1 MALRVGRRFFLALGV
16 GRYCHLPAHEQLGQV
31 PADTRAV
38 RDLFAGLGY
47 QPVLPGLGEYDT
59 ADQIRQKLRH
69 WSTDAAL
76 TTDDV
81 VVLYF
86 AGHGLVQDR
95 DRHYLLCWDSRAD
108 EDAAT
113 TALATEDLVRI
124 LCRGELRH
132 LLLVLDTCAGGAGGA
147 EAAALALQSIAY
159 RHGGDGTSSGLWFL
173 ASARRKDIAEEGRF
187 VTALNSAVEI
197 TTGRTGQRQ
206 EYLDLAELVKAVNE
220 RFEADGLGQRAELAS
235 GLVTGLAPFLPNS
248 GYREALPPIGTDLEI
263 QRRVAGQDLA
273 EHFGPR
279 SRGVEFESEHGL
291 YFSGRARVLTELTA
305 WLTGD
310 DGDGRGRV
318 VTGRPGCGK
327 SAVLGRVV
335 ALSDPGYRPRFDL
348 GALDAATIVPEG
360 CVTAAVHARHK
371 RLDEIVERIADN
383 LGVSVDGSAAL
394 LQELTRRGRKGP
406 PVVIVVDAVDEA
418 GSDTAADAGGH
429 GEPRRIT
436 RELLRPM
443 SEIQGVRLLVGTR
456 HELVTPLG
464 PTFHCID
471 LDIPGYRAEQGDVAG
486 YVTRMLLATEEPEV
500 HSPYRDR
507 PELAGAVAAGVA
519 ARAAGVYLYA
529 RTTARTLR
537 SDRVA
542 VDTQRPGWADE
553 LPSEIGEAF
562 DDYLARFG
570 PDEPRVR
577 RMLLALAFSEGT
589 GLPRGRIWT
598 RLSSVISGVECTEAD
613 VSWALDVAEAYVA
626 EVVDDDRRSVYR
638 LYHKALA
645 EHLRRTAGR
654 ATVEIQRAVVDAL
667 VSVVPAVA
675 DGRRDWLAAAPY
687 VRQHLAIHAAAASRL
702 AGLIEDP
709 GFLLACEP
717 LGLLRALASV
727 DGDASRRIRTA
738 YEQVA
743 HRLTPDRS
751 LGARAADLQLSAR
764 RCEADGLAYRVER
777 LGVALPWTARWAW
790 WSASGAHRLLSGH
803 TRSVTCVSVGHLD
816 ERPVTVTGSRDGTVR
831 VWDLT
836 TQRQIGE
843 PLAMDIAVS
852 AVSISELGEYTVV
865 LAGGVDGTVRIWD
878 LSAGQPYGSP
888 LTGHTNVIQVIR
900 VCTLGGRTV
909 ALTAGGDGTARLWDL
924 AERRQ
929 LGAPLSGHRR
939 TVWDAVLAK
948 VDGRALAV
956 TGGDD
961 KAVRIWDLTDVL
973 NGGDA
978 RVDGSPLIGP
988 ADGVRSLCT
997 GEVDGRTVLLVGDM
1011 TGTLAL
1017 WDLAERRQIGEPV
1030 VAHRYY
1036 ERSGV
1041 LSAAMGSF
1049 DGRTVAL
1056 TCGREETRLW
1066 DLPSLSQLV
1075 PPLRGHMDDICAAA
1089 LTSRG
1094 DTSLAVTVS
1103 NDRTARVW
1111 DLSAD
1116 QPNEGHSGQVHAVA
1130 VQEIRGSPLAL
1141 TGGADGTARLWDL
1154 RTREQI
1160 GRTMEGHQG
1169 RVLAVALGTVCGR
1182 PVAVTGGEDTR
1193 VRCWDPVT
1201 GRPTGPALAG
1211 HTNVVRCVALG
1222 MFDGAAVLVS
1232 GSEDGTVRIWRH
1244 ATGEPVAPPLDT
1256 HIGGIEGLAVRT
1268 AGSGLR
1274 IAVVTE
1280 FHHAYVWRVD
1290 PQGTRTL
1297 EAHLDLEDLSLY
1309 ARALGVAFLGDR
1321 PVVLSSRE
1329 GNGVY
1334 VHDIATRASAGGP
1347 LVGHTNGVLSA
1358 TLARTGGRTLIA
1370 SVAYDDT
1377 VRVWDLDTASA
1388 LDPPLEG
1395 LTRINDAMRSCPSP
1409 AFGTVDGAPVVLTA
1423 FAREVQVWDIG
1434 TMSPLGEPLC
1444 GVDRGL
1450 VSADVVTTPDG
1461 KAMVVTGSYYGGVRF
1476 HDLDTGTQVAP
1487 HITSATFQAFHGVGA
1502 RLTDETVVVT
1512 SSWTEADAWT
1522 LVPRRRLGKRF
1533 GTSWRASL
1541 HIIEGTAS
1549 VVSVAGDFTLHAW
1562 NPRTQA
1568 PVCPP
1573 MPGHTAQVLDLRAVR
1588 VGERELLA
1596 SASLDGTVR
1605 LWDLRTGDPVGEPL
1619 TGHERGA
1626 CSVDFVRHDGGLLV
1640 VGCGDGR
1647 LVFRDL
1653 ETRAV
1658 TGPELEP
1665 FPSRARALRA
1675 ADIKGVP
1682 FLIAGDDFGRVRVW
1696 DTRHQGWTAELDVGG
1711 GINAVAPAPSGHV
1724 CLATDM
1730 GLMVLGLNIRE
1741 VLEPGEGEAR

>member
-31 PADTRAV
+31 PADVRAV
-38 RDLFAGLGY
+38 RELFAGLGY

-59 ADQIRQKLRH
+59 AEQIRQKLRH
-69 WSTDAAL
+69 WSSDAAL
-76 TTDDV
+76 TPDDV

-95 DRHYLLCWDSRAD
+95 DRHYLLCWDSPAD

-159 RHGGDGTSSGLWFL
+159 RHGGAGSATGLWFL

-187 VTALNSAVEI
+187 VAALRSAVEV

-206 EYLDLAELVKAVNE
+206 QYLDLAELVKAVNE

-291 YFSGRARVLTELTA
+291 YFSGRVGVLTELNA
-305 WLTGD
+305 WLTAAE
-310 DGDGRGRV
+310 GDGQGRV

-335 ALSDPGYRPRFDL
+335 ALSDPVYRARFDL
-348 GALDAATIVPEG
+348 VALDPATVVPEG

-383 LGVSVDGSAAL
+383 LGVTVDGSAAL
-394 LQELTRRGRKGP
+394 LQELTRRGRKGQP
-406 PVVIVVDAVDEA
+406 IVIVVDAVDEA

-443 SEIQGVRLLVGTR
+443 AEIQGVRLLVGTR

-471 LDIPGYRAEQGDVAG
+471 LDLPGYRAEQDDVAA
-486 YVTRMLLATEEPEV
+486 YVAKMLLATEEPEV
-500 HSPYRDR
+500 RSPYRDR
-507 PELAGAVAAGVA
+507 PDRALAVASGVA

-537 SDRVA
+537 SDRVV
-542 VDTQRPGWADE
+542 VDTLRPGWADE

-598 RLSSVISGVECTEAD
+598 TLSSVLSGVECTEAD

-654 ATVEIQRAVVDAL
+654 ATAEVQRAVVDAL
-667 VSVVPAVA
+667 VSVVPVVA
-675 DGRRDWLAAAPY
+675 DGRRDWFAAPPY
-687 VRQHLAIHAAAASRL
+687 VRQHLATHAAAAGRL

-717 LGLLRALASV
+717 LGLLRALTSV

-743 HRLTPDRS
+743 HRLMPDRA

-764 RCEADGLAYRVER
+764 RCEANSLADRVEH
-777 LGVALPWTARWAW
+777 LGVDLPWTARWAW

-803 TRSVTCVSVGHLD
+803 TRSVNCVSVGQLD
-816 ERPVTVTGSRDGTVR
+816 ERPITVTGSRDGTVR

-843 PLAMDIAVS
+843 PLAMGVAVS
-852 AVSISELGEYTVV
+852 AVAIGELGDYTVV
-865 LAGGVDGTVRIWD
+865 LAGGVDGTVQVWD

-888 LTGHTNVIQVIR
+888 LTGHTNVIRVIR

-909 ALTAGGDGTARLWDL
+909 VLTAGGDGTARLWDL

-929 LGAPLSGHRR
+929 LGAPLSGHKR

-961 KAVRIWDLTDVL
+961 KAVRIWDLCDVPD
-973 NGGDA
+973 GGDA
-978 RVDGSPLIGP
+978 RIDGSALIGP
-988 ADGVRSLCT
+988 AGGVRAVST

-1011 TGTLAL
+1011 TGMLSL

-1030 VAHRYY
+1030 VAHQYFD
-1036 ERSGV
+1036 RSGV
-1041 LSAAMGSF
+1041 LSATVGTF
-1049 DGRTVAL
+1049 GGRTVAL
-1056 TCGREETRLW
+1056 TCGRQETRLW
-1066 DLPSLSQLV
+1066 KLPSLRQLV

-1103 NDRTARVW
+1103 SDRTARVW

-1116 QPNEGHSGQVHAVA
+1116 QPNEGHSGEVDAVA
-1130 VQEIRGSPLAL
+1130 VQEVRGHPLAL

-1160 GRTMEGHQG
+1160 GRPMEGHQG
-1169 RVLAVALGTVCGR
+1169 RVLAVALGAVCGR
-1182 PVAVTGGEDTR
+1182 PVAVTGGEDTH
-1193 VRCWDPVT
+1193 VRCWDPIT
-1201 GRPTGPALAG
+1201 GRRSGAALTG
-1211 HTNVVRCVALG
+1211 HTNAVRCLALG
-1222 MFDGAAVLVS
+1222 MLDQTDVVVS
-1232 GSEDGTVRIWRH
+1232 GSEDGTVRIWQH
-1244 ATGEPVAPPLDT
+1244 ATGRLLFPALDT
-1256 HIGGIEGLAVRT
+1256 HIGGVEYLAVRSVGR
-1268 AGSGLR
+1268 ALQ
-1274 IAVVTE
+1274 IAVATDLD
-1280 FHHAYVWRVD
+1280 HAYVWRVD
-1290 PQGTRTL
+1290 PRTTPTQ
-1297 EAHLDLEDLSLY
+1297 ETHLDLERLSLNT
-1309 ARALGVAFLGDR
+1309 RALGVAFCRDR
-1321 PVVLSSRE
+1321 PVVLSRRE
-1329 GNGVY
+1329 ENGVHI
-1334 VHDIATRASAGGP
+1334 HDIATRVSAGGP
-1347 LVGHTNGVLSA
+1347 MVGHTSGVQRA
-1358 TLARTGGRTLIA
+1358 TLARIAGRTLVA
-1370 SVAYDDT
+1370 SLAYDDT

-1388 LDPPLEG
+1388 LNPPLEG
-1395 LTRINDAMRSCPSP
+1395 MTRTNDASRLRPSP
-1409 AFGTVDGAPVVLTA
+1409 ALGTVDGAPVVVTA
-1423 FAREVQVWDIG
+1423 FTREVRVWDIG

-1444 GVDRGL
+1444 GVDRNL
-1450 VSADVVTTPDG
+1450 PAADIVTASDG
-1461 KAMVVTGSYYGGVRF
+1461 GSMVVTGSLFGGVRF
-1476 HDLDTGTQVAP
+1476 HDLDTGAQIAP
-1487 HITSATFQAFHGVGA
+1487 HITSGNFELFHSAAA
-1502 RLTDETVVVT
+1502 RVNDETVIVT
-1512 SSWTEADAWT
+1512 SSWSEADAWT

-1541 HIIEGTAS
+1541 HAVDGTAV

-1562 NPRTQA
+1562 DPRTQA
-1568 PVCPP
+1568 PVCQP
-1573 MPGHTAQVLDLRAVR
+1573 MSGHTSRVLDLRAVR
-1588 VGERELLA
+1588 LGDRELLA

-1605 LWDLRTGDPVGEPL
+1605 LWDLRTGESVGEPL

-1626 CSVDFVRHDGGLLV
+1626 CSVDHIRHGSDLLV

-1647 LVFRDL
+1647 LIFRDL
-1653 ETRAV
+1653 ATGAMA
-1658 TGPELEP
+1658 GPELDP

-1675 ADIKGVP
+1675 ADIQGVP
-1682 FLIAGDDFGRVRVW
+1682 LLIAGDDFGLVRVW
-1696 DTRHQGWTAELDVGG
+1696 DTRRPAWTAELDVGG
-1711 GINAVAPAPSGHV
+1711 GINAVAAAPSGHV

-1730 GLMVLGLNIRE
+1730 GVVVLGLN
-1741 VLEPGEGEAR
+1741 VGDTLETGGGPQ

>member
-1 MALRVGRRFFLALGV
+1 MALRVGRRYFLTLGV

-31 PADTRAV
+31 PADVRAL
-38 RDLFAGLGY
+38 RELFVGLGY
-47 QPVLPGLGEYDT
+47 RTALSGLGEYDT
-59 ADQIRQKLRH
+59 AEQIRQKLRH

-76 TTDDV
+76 TADDV

-86 AGHGLVQDR
+86 AGHGVVQDR

-108 EDAAT
+108 EDVTA
-113 TALATEDLVRI
+113 TALASEDLVRI

-132 LLLVLDTCAGGAGGA
+132 LLLVLDTCAAGAGSA
-147 EAAALALQSIAY
+147 EATALALQSIAY
-159 RHGGDGTSSGLWFL
+159 RYGGDGTSGGLWFL
-173 ASARRKDIAEEGRF
+173 ASSRRKDIAEDGRF
-187 VTALNSAVEI
+187 AAALCSAVGV
-197 TTGRTGQRQ
+197 TTERTGQRQ
-206 EYLDLAELVKAVNE
+206 QFLDLTELVKAVNE
-220 RFEADGLGQRAELAS
+220 RFEADGVAQRAELAS

-248 GYREALPPIGTDLEI
+248 GYRETLPPIGTDLEV
-263 QRRVAGQDLA
+263 QRRVAAQDLA
-273 EHFGPR
+273 DHFGPR

-291 YFSGRARVLTELTA
+291 YFSGRTRVLTELTE
-305 WLTGD
+305 WLTAEE
-310 DGDGRGRV
+310 GDGRGRV

-335 ALSDPGYRPRFDL
+335 ALSDSSYRHRFDL
-348 GALDAATIVPEG
+348 GALDAATVVPEG

-371 RLDEIVERIADN
+371 RLDEIVERIAES

-443 SEIQGVRLLVGTR
+443 SEIPGVRLLVGTR
-456 HELVTPLG
+456 RELVTPLG
-464 PTFHCID
+464 PTFRCID
-471 LDIPGYRAEQGDVAG
+471 LDRPGYRAERDDVAA
-486 YVTRMLLATEEPEV
+486 YVTKMLLATEEPEV

-507 PELAGAVAAGVA
+507 AELAAAVADGVA

-537 SDRVA
+537 SDRRP
-542 VDTQRPGWADE
+542 VDIHRAGWAED

-598 RLSSVISGVECTEAD
+598 TLSSVLSGAACTEAD

-626 EVVDDDRRSVYR
+626 EVVDEDRRSVYR

-654 ATVEIQRAVVDAL
+654 PTTEIQRAVVDAL

-675 DGRRDWLAAAPY
+675 DGRRDWLSAAPY
-687 VRQHLAIHAAAASRL
+687 VRQHLATHAAAAGCL
-702 AGLIEDP
+702 AELIEDP

-743 HRLTPDRS
+743 HRLTPDRT

-764 RCEADGLAYRVER
+764 RCEADRLADRVTH
-777 LGVALPWTARWAW
+777 LGVDLPWTACWAW

-803 TRSVTCVSVGHLD
+803 TRSIDCVAVGHLD
-816 ERPVTVTGSRDGTVR
+816 ERPVTVTGSRDRTVR

-843 PLAMDIAVS
+843 PLEMGVGVS
-852 AVSISELGEYTVV
+852 AVAIGELGDYTVA
-865 LAGGVDGTVRIWD
+865 LAGGVDGTVRVWD
-878 LSAGQPYGSP
+878 LSAGQPYGPP
-888 LTGHTNVIQVIR
+888 LTGHTNVIHVIR
-900 VCTLGGRTV
+900 VCTLAGRTV
-909 ALTAGGDGTARLWDL
+909 VLTAGGDGTARLWDL

-929 LGAPLSGHRR
+929 LGAPLRGHRR

-948 VDGRALAV
+948 VDGRPLAV

-961 KAVRIWDLTDVL
+961 KTVRIWDLSEVPD
-973 NGGDA
+973 GGEA

-988 ADGVRSLCT
+988 AAGVRSLST

-1011 TGTLAL
+1011 TGMLGL

-1030 VAHRYY
+1030 VAHRYFQ
-1036 ERSGV
+1036 RSGV
-1041 LSAAMGSF
+1041 LSAAMGRF
-1049 DGRTVAL
+1049 GGRTVAL
-1056 TCGREETRLW
+1056 TCGQEETRLW
-1066 DLPSLSQLV
+1066 DLPSLRQLV
-1075 PPLRGHMDDICAAA
+1075 PPLRGHMDEITAAA

-1103 NDRTARVW
+1103 SDRTARVW

-1116 QPNEGHSGQVHAVA
+1116 QPNQGHSGQVDAVA
-1130 VQEIRGSPLAL
+1130 VEEIQGRPLAL
-1141 TGGADGTARLWDL
+1141 TGGSDGTARLWDL

-1160 GRTMEGHQG
+1160 GRTIEGHQG

-1193 VRCWDPVT
+1193 VRSWDPAT
-1201 GRPTGPALAG
+1201 GRAMGPALTG
-1211 HTNVVRCVALG
+1211 HTNGVHCVGLG
-1222 MFDGAAVLVS
+1222 MLDGAAVLVS
-1232 GSEDGTVRIWRH
+1232 GSEDGTVRIWEH
-1244 ATGEPVAPPLDT
+1244 TTGRLLARPLDT
-1256 HIGGIEGLAVRT
+1256 HIGGIEHLAVRSVGRVLQIALAT
-1268 AGSGLR
+1268 GLD
-1274 IAVVTE
+1274 
-1280 FHHAYVWRVD
+1280 HAYVWHIG

-1309 ARALGVAFLGDR
+1309 AHALGVSFLGDR
-1321 PVVLSSRE
+1321 PVVLSTRE
-1329 GNGVY
+1329 GNVVH
-1334 VHDIATRASAGGP
+1334 VHDIATRVPAGGP
-1347 LVGHTNGVLSA
+1347 LAGHTNGVRCAALS
-1358 TLARTGGRTLIA
+1358 RIGGRTLIA
-1370 SVAYDDT
+1370 SLAYDDS

-1388 LDPPLEG
+1388 LGPPLEG
-1395 LTRINDAMRSCPSP
+1395 MTRLTDVTRPCPPP
-1409 AFGTVDGAPVVLTA
+1409 ALGTVDGAPVVVTA
-1423 FAREVQVWDIG
+1423 FTREVRVWDIA

-1444 GVDRGL
+1444 GVDRSL
-1450 VSADVVTTPDG
+1450 VSADVVPGPDG
-1461 KAMVVTGSYYGGVRF
+1461 RAMVVTGSRYGGVRF
-1476 HDLDTGTQVAP
+1476 HDLETGTQVAP
-1487 HITSATFQAFHGVGA
+1487 HITSGNLQMFHAVGA
-1502 RLTDETVVVT
+1502 RLNDETVIVA
-1512 SSWTEADAWT
+1512 SDWAEADAWT

-1541 HIIEGTAS
+1541 HTVDGTAF
-1549 VVSVAGDFTLHAW
+1549 VVSVAGDFTLQAW
-1562 NPRTQA
+1562 DARTQA
-1568 PVCPP
+1568 PFCPP
-1573 MPGHTAQVLDLRAVR
+1573 MPGHTAQVMDLRTVR
-1588 VGERELLA
+1588 AGDSHLLV
-1596 SASLDGTVR
+1596 SASVDGTVR
-1605 LWDLRTGDPVGEPL
+1605 LWDLRTGEPVGEPL

-1626 CSVDFVRHDGGLLV
+1626 FSVDFLHHGSELLV

-1653 ETRAV
+1653 ATRAAA
-1658 TGPELEP
+1658 GHELEP
-1665 FPSRARALRA
+1665 FPSRVRALRTVR
-1675 ADIKGVP
+1675 IRGISLLV
-1682 FLIAGDDFGRVRVW
+1682 AGDDFGRVRVW
-1696 DTRHQGWTAELDVGG
+1696 DTRRTAWTAELDVGG
-1711 GINAVAPAPSGHV
+1711 GINAVAVAPSSHV

-1730 GLMVLGLNIRE
+1730 GMAVIGLN
-1741 VLEPGEGEAR
+1741 VADPPEARGEPR